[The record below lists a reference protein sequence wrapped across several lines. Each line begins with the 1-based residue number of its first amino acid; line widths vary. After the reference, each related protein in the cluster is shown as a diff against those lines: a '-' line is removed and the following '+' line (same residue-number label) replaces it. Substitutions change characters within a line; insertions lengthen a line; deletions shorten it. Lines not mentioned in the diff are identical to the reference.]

1 MTFAFN
7 IIILYLFDSLQKA
20 IRESFT
26 EFFCTRWII
35 AESELAILRVEFL
48 PSCQENRNSD
58 VAVSNVFMNLGK
70 ALYTIRSLCVIQSLY
85 RAYQRELEALIRS
98 PKITSRMRTKQ
109 FVAVA
114 LMLLDQLKVLWDFL
128 CMLSLGSI
136 VIPRCGSITVYL
148 SLEFN
153 QDEEISKVLSV
164 LSKAVTPGGKGIGDF
179 AVDLGSIQAISDDEI
194 PSDAPSST
202 TKTTVTS
209 EEPTG
214 KGAWGVER
222 KILYCQEN
230 SFGFATLGYT

>member
-1 MTFAFN
+1 
-7 IIILYLFDSLQKA
+7 
-20 IRESFT
+20 
-26 EFFCTRWII
+26 
-35 AESELAILRVEFL
+35 
-48 PSCQENRNSD
+48 
-58 VAVSNVFMNLGK
+58 MNLGK
-70 ALYTIRSLCVIQSLY
+70 ALYSIRSLCVIQSLY

-98 PKITSRMRTKQ
+98 PKITSRIRTKQ
-109 FVAVA
+109 LVAVA
-114 LMLLDQLKVLWDFL
+114 LMLLDQLKVFWDFL

-179 AVDLGSIQAISDDEI
+179 AVDPGSIQAISDDEI
-194 PSDAPSST
+194 PSDAPSGT

-214 KGAWGVER
+214 KGAWGVVR
-222 KILYCQEN
+222 KILCCHEN
-230 SFGFATLGYT
+230 SFVFATLGYT